1 MAQYEPLQRL
11 DRFGQGLTGVMGG
24 LGSVQTQTGT
34 GGAAAPGGLGSAI
47 SSGIGAFGMGKL
59 FGLG

>member
-24 LGSVQTQTGT
+24 LGSVQTQTGPA
-34 GGAAAPGGLGSAI
+34 AAAPSPFGSAI
-47 SSGIGAFGMGKL
+47 SSGIGALTMGKL
-59 FGLG
+59 FGMG

>member
-24 LGSVQTQTGT
+24 MGTVQTQTGP
-34 GGAAAPGGLGSAI
+34 GAAAPGGLGSALQ
-47 SSGIGAFGMGKL
+47 SGIGAFGMGKL
-59 FGLG
+59 FGMG